1 MPVNGAT
8 PWKDGEMR
16 EARAETGLE
25 RNFRGIL
32 SRVCIFGIRL
42 PKGPFTL
49 DRSFGKPDKMDESEK
64 KKHLFVIV
72 YIRYPILTLKLR
84 CLNN

>member
-1 MPVNGAT
+1 
-8 PWKDGEMR
+8 MR

-32 SRVCIFGIRL
+32 SRVCIFGIGL

-49 DRSFGKPDKMDESEK
+49 DRSFRSLVKDLTRWTGEREK
-64 KKHLFVIV
+64 KTSICNL
-72 YIRYPILTLKLR
+72 
-84 CLNN
+84 